1 MSINLKVLM
10 REEQIKIKKW
20 TKMTQRKPER
30 LNSYIPTKEIK
41 RTNKKFT
48 SLELSEPENSY
59 IGVPSTCNKQ
69 IITILQNYAEYTQWK
84 NVLNSL
90 FMRLELSC
98 CETQSRIVQ
107 RKKIIGQYS

>member
-1 MSINLKVLM
+1 
-10 REEQIKIKKW
+10 
-20 TKMTQRKPER
+20 MTQRKPER

-69 IITILQNYAEYTQWK
+69 SITILQNYAEYTQ
-84 NVLNSL
+84 
-90 FMRLELSC
+90 
-98 CETQSRIVQ
+98 
-107 RKKIIGQYS
+107 